1 MPPTPGLGLR
11 GRAVRGPFGDAQVH
25 AVPALIAANH
35 TRSKAADSTDPEM
48 HLGSA
53 QRPPRRAASMGS
65 SGLQRSA
72 SCCGSSRRSAAPS
85 SRCSSGIAT
94 PTLRGAARSGME
106 RGHDMPNG
114 ARSRA
119 RVLGRR
125 GIIQGGRGQ
134 HGRTA
139 RDARVEILP
148 RAAACTA
155 RIGKRRPLRSRSR
168 GFRGEVPTSCAECT
182 PEAGG
187 ELLGAAQAARGVS
200 FVAVATGNRCH
211 FSLCNTN
218 RVFFTTLLLRRR
230 SRACFSVPLDVSRTP
245 RETAAHCER
254 RRPLRLS
261 PLC

>member
-119 RVLGRR
+119 HVLGRR

-168 GFRGEVPTSCAECT
+168 GFRGEVPAM
-182 PEAGG
+182 
-187 ELLGAAQAARGVS
+187 RGVQKKLEAS
-200 FVAVATGNRCH
+200 FLGPPRLRGACLSWLSLRATAVTSLCVTRTE
-211 FSLCNTN
+211 FSLQL
-218 RVFFTTLLLRRR
+218 FF
-230 SRACFSVPLDVSRTP
+230 SGGVVGPVS
-245 RETAAHCER
+245 
-254 RRPLRLS
+254 LFL
-261 PLC
+261 